1 MRNREG
7 SGMPA
12 APRKT
17 GPRGSG
23 RDAPSFGGLPKQP
36 RFECCL
42 QPCPAPGLEVRQ
54 AQDRLGLWNA
64 ECRGRQVTVG
74 AMRLTW
80 LQ

>member
-7 SGMPA
+7 SGMSAGPKEERAPGLWERCAQLWGSPEA
-12 APRKT
+12 A
-17 GPRGSG
+17 
-23 RDAPSFGGLPKQP
+23 

-42 QPCPAPGLEVRQ
+42 QPCPAQGLEVWQ
-54 AQDRLGLWNA
+54 AQGRLELWNA
-64 ECRGRQVTVG
+64 ECWGRQVTVG